1 MCRAAYDTL
10 EGTSEKRARRRQGY
24 SRQISNLIIPVD
36 LERMFIIMHI
46 CVPFPHIHPSSTQRE
61 LRICG
66 GKALRAQISGFYSVV
81 VMCW

>member
-1 MCRAAYDTL
+1 MSDF
-10 EGTSEKRARRRQGY
+10 
-24 SRQISNLIIPVD
+24 IIPVD

-66 GKALRAQISGFYSVV
+66 GKALRAQIREFCGVV
-81 VMCW
+81 VMC